1 MKTENSNTSKE
12 FSKLY
17 TSVSDSI
24 TAALDDISK
33 LNVSNDKGNTHLA
46 NIKDKLNEIKRNFD
60 CEISYLEEHSEWE
73 KFTIAF
79 FGETNAGKSTIIE
92 SLRIIF
98 NEQKRQELIKNN
110 QATASDI
117 QAIFS
122 SNSDELIEDL
132 STRYVNFCGEISR
145 LSDDINALVNQ
156 TQLDLQNTRQRLEDT
171 QQDYTYCKERLSL
184 AINDLNATRQSL
196 QDNEGRLSHTQQ
208 NLAQTQG
215 ELQQVG
221 MQLEGVRNDFQ
232 RSQQQLAEQGTQLQA
247 SQAQLS
253 ECQRQ
258 AEITRVSL
266 EQRARMQLLL
276 GLVVGTLVGVIAG
289 ALGYAQLL

>member
-1 MKTENSNTSKE
+1 MKTENPNTSKE

-289 ALGYAQLL
+289 AVGYAQLL